1 MYFTAI
7 FIYHR
12 QSHFDKILIELLCE
26 LPRDPFPS
34 SGREKQLWNET
45 GQKASQRIC
54 WVWSSE
60 VKCAGVCGVVGEL
73 QSVSERRSS
82 LLLFLSFLRSFHRHI
97 AIGYPFIRVWSRA
110 DVNMK
115 TKMWILL
122 VKISFEFPVVEMWFL
137 ACVLS
142 SPVSYAHPQVTEQP
156 WSTVCMMGFTG
167 ALVAAKLL

>member
-7 FIYHR
+7 FFTTGKVTPIKFWLSCFVSF
-12 QSHFDKILIELLCE
+12 QETHFPLQDVK
-26 LPRDPFPS
+26 
-34 SGREKQLWNET
+34 KQLWNET

-60 VKCAGVCGVVGEL
+60 VKCAGVCGVVWEL
-73 QSVSERRSS
+73 QSVSEWRSS
-82 LLLFLSFLRSFHRHI
+82 LLLFLLFLRSFHRHI
-97 AIGYPFIRVWSRA
+97 AIGYPFIRVWSHA
-110 DVNMK
+110 DVKMK
-115 TKMWILL
+115 TKMWIL